1 MVIHISRLF
10 HEVIIIII
18 DGLKGNPKWD
28 IILHH
33 GNIMLLNIIFHDR
46 EIMNIRKWNL

>member
-10 HEVIIIII
+10 HEVIIII
-18 DGLKGNPKWD
+18 DDLKGNPKWD

-33 GNIMLLNIIFHDR
+33 GNIMLLNIIFYDR